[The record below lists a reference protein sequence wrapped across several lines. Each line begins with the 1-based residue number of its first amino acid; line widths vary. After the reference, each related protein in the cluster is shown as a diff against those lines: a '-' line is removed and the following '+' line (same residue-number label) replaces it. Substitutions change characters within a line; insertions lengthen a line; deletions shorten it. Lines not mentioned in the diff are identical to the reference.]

1 KLEEAKKEEKAP
13 EEKKKPKVDE
23 KAPEAVD
30 EAPKEEPTE
39 EKKKPVKEAPVAE
52 SEFDVVEVKVGET
65 AQLFVNVR
73 GMDVKC
79 TWTKDGK
86 PIKATKNITPSYK
99 DGTAQLIIKDAEAF
113 HSGVYNLK
121 ATNADG
127 TGSADVTLVVKSVPS
142 APEGP
147 LNVVIDGSMCKL
159 SWKAPTNDG
168 NSAILGYYIEKFDE
182 KRKKWNFVARCVE
195 TSYKTDTAGSAGPHR
210 FRVAA
215 ENAVGTGPTI
225 ESEAVAAGLKPEIVR
240 PKGDATFVFNE
251 GDTAELNFSFK
262 GEPSPTVEWTDNAGK
277 PISDTATYK
286 IKNTPTSTLLTIKNI
301 TSKHAG
307 QYKLKIKNRNGEDV
321 LPVTVQVRQLY
332 LYYFLI
338 STIHVVVQV
347 KGRPEAPGKPGKPSV
362 DEQNVDSLRLSW
374 LAPKEDGGSPITQY
388 IVEMRT

>member
-1 KLEEAKKEEKAP
+1 M
-13 EEKKKPKVDE
+13 
-23 KAPEAVD
+23 
-30 EAPKEEPTE
+30 
-39 EKKKPVKEAPVAE
+39 KEAPVAE

-73 GMDVKC
+73 GTDVKC
-79 TWTKDGK
+79 TWAKDGK

-99 DGTAQLIIKDAEAF
+99 DGTAQLVIKDAEAS

-127 TGSADVTLVVKSVPS
+127 TGSADVTLVVKCMLHFKGAILDHKVALMLCFLAVPS

-159 SWKAPTNDG
+159 SWKAPTSDG

-182 KRKKWNFVARCVE
+182 KRKKWNFVAR
-195 TSYKTDTAGSAGPHR
+195 YTAGTAGPHR

-215 ENAVGTGPTI
+215 ENSVGTGPTI

-262 GEPSPTVEWTDNAGK
+262 GESIFSG
-277 PISDTATYK
+277 ISFR
-286 IKNTPTSTLLTIKNI
+286 TLL
-301 TSKHAG
+301 
-307 QYKLKIKNRNGEDV
+307 R
-321 LPVTVQVRQLY
+321 
-332 LYYFLI
+332 
-338 STIHVVVQV
+338 
-347 KGRPEAPGKPGKPSV
+347 
-362 DEQNVDSLRLSW
+362 
-374 LAPKEDGGSPITQY
+374 
-388 IVEMRT
+388 